1 MSFVEY
7 KKIQAALL
15 KKETHNS
22 AKVGTIVCLLCG
34 TVYFLALGGP
44 SNFSHFR

>member
-1 MSFVEY
+1 MSFVAY
-7 KKIQAALL
+7 KKILAALL

-22 AKVGTIVCLLCG
+22 ANFGTIVCLLCD

-44 SNFSHFR
+44 SNLSHFR